1 MKKIIF
7 SIFCLFSLVIITKA
21 QTSGAVVTTSP
32 SSFTAEDVVTI
43 TIDVSAVGNLVGKSP
58 LYWWTWVPT
67 DNNPQIPNSG
77 NGDWTNSNEYR
88 RLTNVGPNKWSVTIK
103 PTDYYGKP
111 PSEITE
117 IKFLVKAKDGSGD
130 AKTNDIVLTV
140 DPLIYIPT
148 VFRTFPKFV
157 GKNEIITAY
166 LDQPVATDVI
176 IPRMNPATAEISV
189 FNGNT
194 QVGTTQTVTLK
205 NEGNKLWSY
214 TFFPPAFFNLSSSI
228 IVDRFKIKF
237 KGTILDVNGNA
248 VPAESPLFE
257 KALDDLK

>member
-1 MKKIIF
+1 MKNLFLSIISLF
-7 SIFCLFSLVIITKA
+7 AAFCSVNA

-32 SSFTAEDVVTI
+32 SSFTAEDVVTV

-58 LYWWTWVPT
+58 LYWWTWNP
-67 DNNPQIPNSG
+67 NNAGNN
-77 NGDWTNSNEYR
+77 NGDWTNSSEVR
-88 RLTNVGPNKWSVTIK
+88 RLTNVGPNKWSFTIT
-103 PTDYYGKP
+103 PTAFYGKP
-111 PSEITE
+111 PSEITKIE
-117 IKFLVKAKDGSGD
+117 FLVKAKDGTGD
-130 AKTNDIVLTV
+130 AKTNDIALTV

-176 IPRMNPATAEISV
+176 TTRMNPTTAEISV

-194 QVGTTQTVTLK
+194 QVGTTQTVILK
-205 NEGNKLWSY
+205 NEGSKLWSY
-214 TFFPPAFFNLSSSI
+214 TFFPPAFFNLSSSTV
-228 IVDRFKIKF
+228 VDRFKIKF

-248 VPAESPLFE
+248 VPAESPIFE